1 MKNYLLRIICFICF
15 VIMPVIVMLNT
26 PVLKQFY
33 CSKSKDACLVR
44 VYNMFQQNP
53 NFKDDFKIS
62 DIEEINSDKCN
73 SLFGLYKENC
83 VAIKTKNNITHYLE
97 FSFNEDADA
106 HETAD
111 DIKIFLKNNGKAYQE
126 YKLIAQ
132 KDEDGLNTITI
143 GWGVIILFGL
153 LISFGFV
160 KGTTD
165 SGKGLSYAEQFKNML
180 KFFEFNNLKTL
191 PRRFVDWF
199 RIRVI
204 EKWFYKSK

>member
-1 MKNYLLRIICFICF
+1 MKNYLLRIVCFICF

-33 CSKSKDACLVR
+33 CAKSKDMCLVR

-97 FSFNEDADA
+97 FSFKEDTDA

-132 KDEDGLNTITI
+132 KDEDGLNTITM

-165 SGKGLSYAEQFKNML
+165 NSKGLSYKEQFQNML
-180 KFFEFNNLKTL
+180 KFFEFSNLKTL
-191 PRRFVDWF
+191 PRRFVNWF
-199 RIRVI
+199 KIRVI